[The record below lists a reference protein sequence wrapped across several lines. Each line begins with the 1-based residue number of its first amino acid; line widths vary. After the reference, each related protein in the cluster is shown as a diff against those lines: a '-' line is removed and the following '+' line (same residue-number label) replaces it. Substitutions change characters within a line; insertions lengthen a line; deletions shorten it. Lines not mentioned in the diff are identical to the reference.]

1 MEENQIEISWIIAT
15 RNRKDRLQWNIEKLL
30 DTIKKNEEIIVID
43 GNSTD
48 GTEEYLDQLYK
59 SGKINKYIRGKDR
72 NQAHAWN
79 KGLLAAKGKYIKKI
93 IDDDVFDIETIRKC
107 ANKMNELP
115 ESDICISED
124 LSMEIF
130 HSETVYRHSRYKE
143 FLKWK
148 NQEVPSF
155 TFGDV
160 HLIIRRSS
168 LPLLGLYDISFTM
181 MDYEYSLRVSYCG
194 AGILFYTGC
203 NALTM
208 NSRET
213 ITANVSRKQLM
224 KEGVRANAMYEYAG
238 DQSSISHWSK
248 IKIFIG
254 KKRDILL
261 KQYRIKNQEIE
272 NSENIES
279 ILKSYD
285 YALNRLIQEN
295 IQHPG
300 NFDFYKPEYK

>member
-1 MEENQIEISWIIAT
+1 MEENKLEISWIIAT
-15 RNRKDRLQWNIEKLL
+15 RNRKERLQWNIEKLL
-30 DTIKKNEEIIVID
+30 GTIKTNEEIIVID

-48 GTEEYLDQLYK
+48 GTEEYLSNLHQL
-59 SGKINKYIRGKDR
+59 GKIQKYIRGKDR

-79 KGLLAAKGKYIKKI
+79 KGMLAAEGKYIKKI
-93 IDDDVFDIETIRKC
+93 IDDDVFDLESIRKC
-107 ANKMNELP
+107 VTKMNEIP

-130 HSETVYRHSRYKE
+130 NSDTIYRHSRYRE
-143 FLKWK
+143 FIKWK
-148 NQEVPSF
+148 NKEVPSF

-168 LPLLGLYDISFTM
+168 LSLLGLYDISFTM
-181 MDYEYSLRVSYCG
+181 MDYEYSLRVSYSG
-194 AGILFYTGC
+194 AGILFYNGC

-224 KEGVRANAMYEYAG
+224 KEGIRANAMYEYAG
-238 DQSSISHWSK
+238 DQSNISHWSK

-261 KQYRIKNQEIE
+261 KQYRIKHQENE
-272 NSENIES
+272 NTKYNES
-279 ILKSYD
+279 ILQSYD
-285 YALNRLIQEN
+285 YALNRLLQEN

-300 NFDFYKPEYK
+300 KFDFYKPEYK